1 MKLVSLKPANN
12 NIHKYVVVLELNDGS
27 RRTVR
32 FGAAGMTDFTKAR
45 INGKPDEE
53 RKQRYL
59 ERHRDNEN
67 WNDITTAGAWSRWL
81 LWNKPTIAESLQ
93 DIKKRFG
100 L

>member
-1 MKLVSLKPANN
+1 MKLISLKPANN
-12 NIHKYVVVLELNDGS
+12 NIHKYVVVVEKDGV
-27 RRTVR
+27 RKTIR
-32 FGAAGMTDFTKAR
+32 FGAAGMSDYTKNR
-45 INGKPDEE
+45 DEV

-59 ERHRDNEN
+59 ERHRDNED

-93 DIKKRFG
+93 DIRKRFD